1 VIHRCGYLSM
11 SYSLEFKPQAL
22 KEWKKLNPTIK
33 EQFKKK
39 LKERLE
45 SPKVSKDKLSGYGNI
60 YKIKLR
66 NLGYRLAYEV
76 RDEEIVVLVLAVGK
90 REKSKVY
97 DRLLK
102 RV

>member
-1 VIHRCGYLSM
+1 M
-11 SYSLEFKPQAL
+11 SYSLEFKSQAL
-22 KEWKKLNPTIK
+22 KEWKKLNSTIK

-45 SPKVSKDKLSGYGNI
+45 TPRVEKDKLSGYENI

-66 NLGYRLAYEV
+66 GVGYRLAYEV
-76 RDEEIVVLVLAVGK
+76 KDEEIVVLVLTVGK
-90 REKSKVY
+90 REKNKVY
-97 DRLLK
+97 DNLEK